1 MFKLRYLSALI
12 GCHLLLGGQ
21 LVYAQSVEAA
31 DESDVVNLE
40 TLNIVSE
47 REYDAIVT
55 ENTRDYSSYAATV
68 GLTAGS
74 CASNSTVYQYHY
86 ECSNS

>member
-47 REYDAIVT
+47 RE
-55 ENTRDYSSYAATV
+55 
-68 GLTAGS
+68 
-74 CASNSTVYQYHY
+74 
-86 ECSNS
+86 